1 MIEIR
6 IQIEVH
12 NAEELARQKKG
23 GWVTRLAR
31 WAGVDLQ
38 RRAEEAIAKEVV
50 QGLRERFLPILQEQ
64 GVEATLRLEHSVV
77 LHQ

>member
-6 IQIEVH
+6 MQIEVH

-23 GWVTRLAR
+23 GLMTRLAR

-38 RRAEEAIAKEVV
+38 RRAEEAVAKEVV
-50 QGLRERFLPILQEQ
+50 EGLRERLMPLLQQQ
-64 GVEATLRLEHSVV
+64 GVEVTLRIDHSVV